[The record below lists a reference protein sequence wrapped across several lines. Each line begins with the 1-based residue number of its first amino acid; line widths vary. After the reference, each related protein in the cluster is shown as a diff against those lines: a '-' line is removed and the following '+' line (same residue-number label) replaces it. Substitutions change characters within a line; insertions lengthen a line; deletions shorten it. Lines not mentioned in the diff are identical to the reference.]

1 MSDFFKNEKQSSNGQ
16 TTMSPYEKKFREDPE
31 SVSDRFANITD
42 GVKADVKSKY
52 SNEILADLFAKRGL
66 KFTEGDEERVIE
78 MIMSDG
84 RADFDGDILHPKGW
98 DIKTF
103 KKNPQFFW
111 MHNPREEPIGN
122 VITEEVR
129 DRKGINE
136 DTPDHLKQELIGLPY
151 FARTAK
157 ADGILALYKSGILR
171 ASSVGFRF
179 LKIKTVTEEQRR
191 ELKLGRWG
199 IFSLKQRL
207 KELSGVTL
215 PANSGA
221 VVTAKS
227 VDTDLYQK
235 LYETLDQKLE
245 MIANRLEGLKTVKEI
260 NLRFDE
266 LVAMVKTLMEGDPKT
281 SSRTE
286 SLYGDVDM
294 TYTQLEDSLAKM
306 RKDLNKLES

>member
-1 MSDFFKNEKQSSNGQ
+1 MSDFFQNEKNSSNGT

-31 SVSDRFANITD
+31 SVSDRFANVTD
-42 GVKADVKSKY
+42 GVKTDVKLKY
-52 SNEILADLFAKRGL
+52 SNEQLAVLFAKRGL

-78 MIMSDG
+78 MVMSDG

-98 DIKTF
+98 ELNTF
-103 KKNPQFFW
+103 RKNPQFFW
-111 MHNPREEPIGN
+111 MHNPMEEPIGN
-122 VITEEVR
+122 VITEEIR
-129 DRKGINE
+129 DRKGIN
-136 DTPDHLKQELIGLPY
+136 DSTPEHLKQELIGLPY

-191 ELKLGRWG
+191 DLKLGRWG
-199 IFSLKQRL
+199 IYSLKQRL

-221 VVTAKS
+221 VVTAKT
-227 VDTDLYQK
+227 VDTDLYQN
-235 LYETLDQKLE
+235 LYKTVDQKLE
-245 MIANRLEGLKTVKEI
+245 LIAKSLESLKTVTEL
-260 NLRFDE
+260 NLRFDQLE
-266 LVAMVKTLMEGDPKT
+266 KMVKTLIEGDPKT
-281 SSRTE
+281 SARTE

-294 TYTQLEDSLAKM
+294 TYTQLEDSLSKM
-306 RKDLNKLES
+306 RTDLNKLES